1 MAQRKIAFPIVYKQN
16 QNEQS
21 AAYGKY
27 YPEAYLPETLSLR
40 GLIERVAFDQSVY
53 SRDIAEGVIQRLT
66 RVMVELLTGGQPVK
80 WDGLGTFT
88 PKIESVKGGLTET
101 QLKTGSV
108 SVRDAIEGV
117 HIRFIPENE
126 KGEELTSRR
135 MKDAITFSVEG
146 VKILTKVGVAPNQK
160 TLVTIESLEK
170 FASRGT
176 SSGSGTEGGGSN
188 NGGGTNTGGG
198 SGSQSGN
205 GGSEQGGNSGS
216 QSGNEGGNQNQG
228 STYALTITKSGTGT
242 ASVKNDSEE
251 TINSGDTLASGA
263 NVYIAVTPATGQ
275 IPTATL
281 NGESVSLT
289 ENDGEYVGT
298 FQMPAQAS
306 SLVINS
312 GSVSGG
318 SADQN

>member
-1 MAQRKIAFPIVYKQN
+1 MAQRKIAFPVVYKQN
-16 QNEQS
+16 QNVQS

-27 YPEAYLPETLSLR
+27 YPEAYPPETLSLR

-53 SRDIAEGVIQRLT
+53 SRDIVEGVIQKLT

-88 PKIESVKGGLTET
+88 PKIESVKGGVTEA
-101 QLKTGSV
+101 QLKAGSI

-170 FASRGT
+170 FANSG
-176 SSGSGTEGGGSN
+176 SSAGSGTGG
-188 NGGGTNTGGG
+188 NGDSQSQGD
-198 SGSQSGN
+198 SQSGQ
-205 GGSEQGGNSGS
+205 QG
-216 QSGNEGGNQNQG
+216 EQNQPTG
-228 STYALTITKSGTGT
+228 FALTISKTGTGT
-242 ASVKNDSEE
+242 ATVSSGGNAV
-251 TINSGDTLASGA
+251 NSGASLSEDA
-263 NVYIAVTPATGQ
+263 EVELSITPAEGQ
-275 IPTATL
+275 TPTATI
-281 NGESVSLT
+281 NGSQIELT
-289 ENDGEYVGT
+289 ESSGVYTGS
-298 FQMPAQAS
+298 FAMPAQAS
-306 SLVINS
+306 TLVINT

-318 SADQN
+318 DGDDQVDQD

>member
-1 MAQRKIAFPIVYKQN
+1 MAQRKIAFPVVYKQN
-16 QNEQS
+16 QNVQS

-27 YPEAYLPETLSLR
+27 YPEAYPPETLSLR

-53 SRDIAEGVIQRLT
+53 SRDIVEGVIQKLT

-88 PKIESVKGGLTET
+88 PKIESVKGGVTEA
-101 QLKTGSV
+101 QLKAGSI

-170 FASRGT
+170 FANSG
-176 SSGSGTEGGGSN
+176 SSTGSGTGG
-188 NGGGTNTGGG
+188 NGDSQSQG
-198 SGSQSGN
+198 GSQSGQ
-205 GGSEQGGNSGS
+205 QG
-216 QSGNEGGNQNQG
+216 EQNQPTG
-228 STYALTITKSGTGT
+228 FALTISKTGTGT
-242 ASVKNDSEE
+242 ATVSSGGNAV
-251 TINSGDTLASGA
+251 NSGASLSEDA
-263 NVYIAVTPATGQ
+263 EVELSITPAEGQ
-275 IPTATL
+275 TPTATI
-281 NGESVSLT
+281 NGSQIELT
-289 ENDGEYVGT
+289 ESSGVYTGS
-298 FQMPAQAS
+298 FAMPAQAS
-306 SLVINS
+306 TLVINT

-318 SADQN
+318 DGDDQVDQD

>member
-1 MAQRKIAFPIVYKQN
+1 MYKQN

-146 VKILTKVGVAPNQK
+146 VKVLTKVGVAPNQK

-170 FASRGT
+170 FANRGT
-176 SSGSGTEGGGSN
+176 SSGSGTEGGSQN
-188 NGGGTNTGGG
+188 QGG
-198 SGSQSGN
+198 SQGGN
-205 GGSEQGGNSGS
+205 GGSEQGGNGGS
-216 QSGNEGGNQNQG
+216 STGSDTGNGGNSQG

-242 ASVKNDSEE
+242 ATVKNDSEE
-251 TINSGDTLASGA
+251 NINSGDSLASGA

-281 NGESVSLT
+281 NGESVSLS

>member
-1 MAQRKIAFPIVYKQN
+1 VYKQN

-146 VKILTKVGVAPNQK
+146 VKVLTKVGVAPNQK

-170 FASRGT
+170 FASRGA
-176 SSGSGTEGGGSN
+176 SSGSGTEGGSQN
-188 NGGGTNTGGG
+188 QGG
-198 SGSQSGN
+198 SQGGN
-205 GGSEQGGNSGS
+205 GGSEQGGNGGS
-216 QSGNEGGNQNQG
+216 STGSDTGNGGNSQG

-242 ASVKNDSEE
+242 ATVKNDSEE
-251 TINSGDTLASGA
+251 TINSGDSLASGA

-281 NGESVSLT
+281 NGESVSLS